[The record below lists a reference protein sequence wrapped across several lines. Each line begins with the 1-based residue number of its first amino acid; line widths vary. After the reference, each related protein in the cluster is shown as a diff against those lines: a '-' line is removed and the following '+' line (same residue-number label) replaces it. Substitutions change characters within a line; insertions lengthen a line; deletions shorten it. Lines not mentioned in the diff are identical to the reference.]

1 MKYPDEFRILLVD
14 DDPAVRM
21 VTEATLTVLGEFT
34 VTAVDGGDKAIE
46 MCRIDSFDL
55 ILIDV
60 MMPNLDG
67 PATIRKLRS
76 LGLLGSTPFVFLT
89 AKPQKDV
96 YDSLVATGAAGVLAK
111 PFDPEQLVGT
121 IDGFLGVSR

>member
-1 MKYPDEFRILLVD
+1 MKHPDEFRILLVD

-46 MCRIDSFDL
+46 MCRTDSFDL

-67 PATIRKLRS
+67 PATIRQLKS
-76 LGLLGSTPFVFLT
+76 AGLLRSTPFVFLT
-89 AKPQKDV
+89 AKVQEDARH
-96 YDSLVATGAAGVLAK
+96 SLMTTGAIGVLAK
-111 PFDPEQLVGT
+111 PFDPTELVST
-121 IDGFLGVSR
+121 IDGLIGVTR